1 MNRSVRRSRFQ
12 VGSLEE
18 GEPRPVYRRLTF
30 VSVGWGSALAD
41 STPSVGD
48 ALHAGFMAARPVKAL
63 MSETAAVCKP
73 HAFLR
78 SQEDVARRAVARKW
92 VACAEAFRG
101 ECSVF
106 LSRRVAI
113 VY

>member
-30 VSVGWGSALAD
+30 VSAGSGTALAD

-48 ALHAGFMAARPVKAL
+48 AVHAGFMAARPVKAL
-63 MSETAAVCKP
+63 MSETAAVCTP
-73 HAFLR
+73 CLSALT
-78 SQEDVARRAVARKW
+78 RRCRA
-92 VACAEAFRG
+92 ACCG
-101 ECSVF
+101 PQMGGLC
-106 LSRRVAI
+106 
-113 VY
+113 